1 MKKIIL
7 VITMIIISH
16 FGYTQGIN
24 FQGVARSA
32 NGTILASSN
41 ISLKLSIISKIVDGT
56 PEYVETKLVLTN
68 SQGIFSIVVG
78 DSANAKL
85 LGSFKNIVWSEG
97 PKFLK
102 VEMDPAG
109 GTNYINMG
117 ATQLQYVPYSFY
129 SYGVD
134 AGNVK
139 GIIPIK
145 AGGTGVASIEDLKT
159 ALNLDKIN
167 NTADLSKPVS
177 ALTKTALD
185 LKLNA
190 VDTIKYTKQT
200 YTDSALL
207 TKLSITGNAATATSA
222 TTATTAGTATS
233 ATKLA
238 TARNINGVA
247 FDGSGDITI
256 TSTADAGTLT
266 GTSLKST
273 ITGSS
278 LTSVGTLA
286 NLTVT
291 NPIVGSITGNAATAT
306 SATAAIT
313 AGNITATTNTT
324 LISLSNLATVGTITS
339 GVWSG
344 TAVAISKGGT
354 GLTAA
359 GTNGQVLTSTGS
371 GTLTWTTPATSSSNN
386 SNELTGII
394 ILGKNIS
401 GVNEVWKS
409 NFDGSSQSKI
419 NIAGLPA
426 NYEIPSDSYRISAD
440 GQTIFFLL
448 YTPAG
453 GQHIYK
459 CNIDGSGLSKIIND
473 VDEIASVSG
482 FYSPN
487 TTHYVGESFGGGIIF
502 HLYKGSDGLEHGL
515 IVALT
520 EQASTKWQNT
530 GALVNATRTEDGVF
544 NTALMTGSPAAN
556 YITSLGAGWYLPS
569 IDELGLLYYNR
580 YNVQKALRAGSYT
593 LLSNTAIYWSS
604 TEYDATNAYGF
615 IFGGGSGGGFNNGE
629 DKTNPFTVR
638 GVKAF

>member
-1 MKKIIL
+1 M
-7 VITMIIISH
+7 
-16 FGYTQGIN
+16 
-24 FQGVARSA
+24 
-32 NGTILASSN
+32 
-41 ISLKLSIISKIVDGT
+41 
-56 PEYVETKLVLTN
+56 
-68 SQGIFSIVVG
+68 
-78 DSANAKL
+78 
-85 LGSFKNIVWSEG
+85 
-97 PKFLK
+97 
-102 VEMDPAG
+102 
-109 GTNYINMG
+109 
-117 ATQLQYVPYSFY
+117 
-129 SYGVD
+129 
-134 AGNVK
+134 
-139 GIIPIK
+139 
-145 AGGTGVASIEDLKT
+145 
-159 ALNLDKIN
+159 
-167 NTADLSKPVS
+167 
-177 ALTKTALD
+177 
-185 LKLNA
+185 
-190 VDTIKYTKQT
+190 
-200 YTDSALL
+200 
-207 TKLSITGNAATATSA
+207 
-222 TTATTAGTATS
+222 
-233 ATKLA
+233 
-238 TARNINGVA
+238 
-247 FDGSGDITI
+247 
-256 TSTADAGTLT
+256 
-266 GTSLKST
+266 
-273 ITGSS
+273 
-278 LTSVGTLA
+278 
-286 NLTVT
+286 
-291 NPIVGSITGNAATAT
+291 
-306 SATAAIT
+306 
-313 AGNITATTNTT
+313 
-324 LISLSNLATVGTITS
+324 
-339 GVWSG
+339 
-344 TAVAISKGGT
+344 
-354 GLTAA
+354 
-359 GTNGQVLTSTGS
+359 
-371 GTLTWTTPATSSSNN
+371 
-386 SNELTGII
+386 
-394 ILGKNIS
+394 GKNIS

>member
-1 MKKIIL
+1 
-7 VITMIIISH
+7 V
-16 FGYTQGIN
+16 N
-24 FQGVARSA
+24 
-32 NGTILASSN
+32 
-41 ISLKLSIISKIVDGT
+41 SL
-56 PEYVETKLVLTN
+56 
-68 SQGIFSIVVG
+68 
-78 DSANAKL
+78 
-85 LGSFKNIVWSEG
+85 
-97 PKFLK
+97 
-102 VEMDPAG
+102 
-109 GTNYINMG
+109 
-117 ATQLQYVPYSFY
+117 
-129 SYGVD
+129 
-134 AGNVK
+134 
-139 GIIPIK
+139 
-145 AGGTGVASIEDLKT
+145 TGLKT
-159 ALNLDKIN
+159 ALTLNNVN
-167 NTADLSKPVS
+167 NTTD
-177 ALTKTALD
+177 LTKPISTLTQTALD

-190 VDTIKYTKQT
+190 ADTSKYTKQT
-200 YTDSALL
+200 YSDSALL
-207 TKLSITGNAATATSA
+207 TKLSTTGNA
-222 TTATTAGTATS
+222 TTAT
-233 ATKLA
+233 L
-238 TARNINGVA
+238 
-247 FDGSGDITI
+247 
-256 TSTADAGTLT
+256 
-266 GTSLKST
+266 
-273 ITGSS
+273 
-278 LTSVGTLA
+278 
-286 NLTVT
+286 
-291 NPIVGSITGNAATAT
+291 
-306 SATAAIT
+306 

-324 LISLSNLATVGTITS
+324 LTSLSNLATVGTITS

-344 TAVAISKGGT
+344 TAVAVEKGGTGATTASAARTNLGLVIGTDVQAPLVAGTNYLAPTGSAASLTNFPTFNQNTTGNAATATTAGNITATTNTTLTSLSSLATVGTITSGVWSGTAVAVEKGGTGATTASAARTNLGLVIGTDVQAPLVAGTNYLAPTGSAASLTNFPTFNQNTTGNATTATLAGNITATTNTTLTSLSNLATVGTITSGVWSGTAVAVEKGGT

-359 GTNGQVLTSTGS
+359 GTSGQVLTSTGS
-371 GTLTWTTPATSSSNN
+371 GTLTWTTPASSSSNN

-448 YTPAG
+448 YTPTG

-473 VDEIASVSG
+473 VDEIASLSG

-487 TTHYVGESFGGGIIF
+487 TTHYVGELYGGGIVF
-502 HLYKGSDGLEHGL
+502 SVYKGSDGLEHGL

-520 EQASTKWQNT
+520 EQESTKWQNT

-629 DKTNPFTVR
+629 DKTNLFTVR
-638 GVKAF
+638 GVRTF